1 MCKENSNFHSS
12 GTKQRID
19 QSIDILYAGGVNNP
33 MDAIEQISYLLFLK
47 ILTEK
52 EKGRSAI
59 SKKYTSPFSESF
71 KNCSWD
77 YLIPLTG
84 NELIKGVRNAI
95 ERIHELPDMSQTGKM
110 LFNKATLKIMNP
122 PTLKAVMGV
131 IDGLS
136 NELIAESDVKGDAY
150 EYLLKKLSA
159 SGTNGQFRTPRHI
172 IDFIVKLVDP
182 KAGDTICDPACG
194 TGGFLISALSHIL
207 ESNTSDDS
215 RQMEIPAFGD
225 LLNPKEWDFLDEK
238 AFTGLDN
245 DQNMVKIAAL
255 NLYLHKLPKAKIAY
269 HNTVTTPFGG
279 EYAKQKF
286 SVILANPPFAGKVQQ
301 DSIQEDLCSGF
312 KTRATELLFLKWIV
326 DHLEDGGRAGVI
338 VPNGVLFGST
348 KTHISLRQ
356 TLLEKCDLQGVI
368 SLPSGVFKP
377 YSGVATSVL
386 VFEKGKPTQNV
397 QFYEMTA
404 DGYSL
409 DDKRNVVSEND
420 IPSILETW
428 KSAKETSERHFSV
441 PVKDIANANFS
452 LAMNLYKKN
461 TSETNSS
468 HTFLSPSIL
477 LEELQFLQNSIAT
490 GLNNLSNRISI

>member
-1 MCKENSNFHSS
+1 MSKENSNFHSS
-12 GTKQRID
+12 GVKQRID

-59 SKKYTSPFSESF
+59 SRKYTSPFTESF
-71 KNCSWD
+71 KSCSWD
-77 YLIPLTG
+77 YLIPLARH
-84 NELIKGVRNAI
+84 ELIKAVRNAI

-110 LFNKATLKIMNP
+110 LFNKATLKIMDP

-172 IDFIVKLVDP
+172 IDFIVKLVNP
-182 KAGDTICDPACG
+182 KAGETICDPACG

-207 ESNTSDDS
+207 ESNTSDES
-215 RQMEIPAFGD
+215 RQMEIPVFGD
-225 LLNPKEWDFLDEK
+225 LLKPKEWDFLDEK

-286 SVILANPPFAGKVQQ
+286 SVILANPPFAGKVQE
-301 DSIQEDLCSGF
+301 DSIQEDLCSSF
-312 KTRATELLFLKWIV
+312 KTRATELLFLKWII

-338 VPNGVLFGST
+338 VPNGVLFGSS
-348 KTHISLRQ
+348 KAHQSIRQ
-356 TLLEKCDLQGVI
+356 TLLEKCDLQGVV
-368 SLPSGVFKP
+368 SMPSGVFKP
-377 YSGVATSVL
+377 YSGVATSIL
-386 VFEKGKPTQNV
+386 VFEKGKPTEQV

-404 DGYSL
+404 DGFSL
-409 DDKRNVVSEND
+409 DDKRSIVSEND
-420 IPSILETW
+420 IPNILKAW
-428 KSAKETSERHFSV
+428 KSTKEASERHFSAS
-441 PVKDIANANFS
+441 VKDIENANFS
-452 LAMNLYKKN
+452 LAMNLYKKGD
-461 TSETNSS
+461 SKESTN
-468 HTFLSPSIL
+468 TFLSPNIL
-477 LEELQFLQNSIAT
+477 LGELQLLQNSIAS
-490 GLNNLSNRISI
+490 GLTNLSKRISI

>member
-59 SKKYTSPFSESF
+59 SSKYTSPFVESF
-71 KNCSWD
+71 KDCSWD
-77 YLIPLTG
+77 YLIPLAG
-84 NELIKGVRNAI
+84 NELVKAVRNAI

-110 LFNKATLKIMNP
+110 LFNKATLKIMDP

-136 NELIAESDVKGDAY
+136 NELISETDVKGDAY

-182 KAGDTICDPACG
+182 KAGETICDPACG
-194 TGGFLISALSHIL
+194 TGGFLISALTHIL
-207 ESNTSDDS
+207 ETNTSDES
-215 RQMEIPAFGD
+215 KQMEMPVFGD
-225 LLNPKEWDFLDEK
+225 LLKSKQWDFLDEK

-245 DQNMVKIAAL
+245 DSNMVKIAAL

-269 HNTVTTPFGG
+269 HNTVTSPFGG

-312 KTRATELLFLKWIV
+312 KTRATELLFLKWII
-326 DHLEDGGRAGVI
+326 DHLEEGGRAGVI

-348 KTHISLRQ
+348 KAHTSIRQ
-356 TLLEKCDLQGVI
+356 KLLEKCDLQGVI
-368 SLPSGVFKP
+368 ALPSGVFKP

-386 VFEKGKPTQNV
+386 IFEKGKSTENV
-397 QFYEMTA
+397 QFYEITA

-409 DDKRNVVSEND
+409 DDKRNIVSEND
-420 IPSILETW
+420 IPALLSAW
-428 KSAKETSERHFSV
+428 KSGKEVSKQHFSV

-452 LAMNLYKKN
+452 LAMNLYKKS
-461 TSETNSS
+461 TSEAGAGN
-468 HTFLSPSIL
+468 TFQSPNVL
-477 LEELQFLQNSIAT
+477 LGELQLLQSSIAT
-490 GLNNLSNRISI
+490 GLTNLSKRIST